1 MVQEPHAPDPTK
13 ALRLDLV
20 PDCERCCGLCC
31 VAPPFSASPDFA
43 IDKRAGRPCPHLTGD
58 FRCEIHYRLR
68 PEGFPGCVAYD
79 CFGAGQKVTQIT
91 YRGDTWRSSPEIAGQ
106 MFEVY
111 SVMRHLHALLK
122 YLSEALELHP
132 AGDLHDELQRVF
144 DEIESLSLEG
154 AEALAALDVAPL
166 RQRVNELL
174 VRVSDAVRTRA

>member
-1 MVQEPHAPDPTK
+1 MLQEPRPTGGTK
-13 ALRLDLV
+13 TGRLDLE

-43 IDKRAGRPCPHLTGD
+43 IDKSAGRPCPHLTGD
-58 FRCEIHYRLR
+58 FRCEIHHRLR

-79 CFGAGQKVTQIT
+79 CFGAGQKVTQII
-91 YRGDTWRSSPEIAGQ
+91 YQGDTWRRSPAVARQ

-122 YLSEALELHP
+122 YLSEAMELRP
-132 AGDLHDELQRVF
+132 AGDLQDELRHAF
-144 DEIESLSLEG
+144 DEVERLSLDG

-174 VRVSDAVRTRA
+174 VRVSDAVRTPA